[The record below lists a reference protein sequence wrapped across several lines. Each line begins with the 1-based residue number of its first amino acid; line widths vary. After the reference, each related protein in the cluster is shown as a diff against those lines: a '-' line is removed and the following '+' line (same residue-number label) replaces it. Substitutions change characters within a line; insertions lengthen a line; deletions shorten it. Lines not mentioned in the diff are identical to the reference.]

1 VILNI
6 KIYAF
11 DLQNEVLGGNLVDKT
26 LVGYSGFIGSNLIM
40 QTDFSKQYNSGNIEE
55 AFYTRHD
62 LVIYS
67 GVKSEKFLANH
78 EPDKDLKHIMQAI
91 ENIKKMKF
99 EKLVLISTVDVYKEP
114 RGVDENTVVDTEG
127 LQPYGKN
134 RYILEKWVMENVK
147 DYHILRLPG
156 LFGVNLRK
164 NFIFD
169 MISIIPS
176 MLKEEKLSELQ
187 KVSPIDLFECYSKQ
201 ENGFYKLKPV
211 SKEVKSVL
219 KEFFENA
226 GFNAL
231 SFTDSRNTYQF
242 YNLKNL
248 WSHIETMIEND
259 IRLLCLVTEPVSSG
273 ELYKYI
279 YGKEFKNEFLNTPV
293 KYDIHTVHYRLFNGK
308 GGYIADKDS
317 VLKDIKEFIGEL
329 L

>member
-1 VILNI
+1 M
-6 KIYAF
+6 
-11 DLQNEVLGGNLVDKT
+11 DKT

-40 QTDFSKQYNSGNIEE
+40 QTDFSKQYNSRNIDE
-55 AFYTRHD
+55 AFYTQHD
-62 LVIYS
+62 LVVYS

-78 EPDKDLKHIMQAI
+78 EPDKDLNHIMQAI

-99 EKLVLISTVDVYKEP
+99 KKLVLISTVDVYKEP
-114 RGVDENTVVDTEG
+114 RGVDENTFIDTEG

-134 RYILEKWVMENVK
+134 RYILEKWVMENVQ
-147 DYHILRLPG
+147 DYHILRLPA

-176 MLKEEKLSELQ
+176 MLKEEKLLELQ
-187 KVSPIDLFECYSKQ
+187 KVSPINLLEYYSKQ
-201 ENGFYKLKPV
+201 DNGFYKLKPV
-211 SKEVKSVL
+211 SKEIKSAL
-219 KEFFENA
+219 KEFFENSS
-226 GFNAL
+226 FNAL
-231 SFTDSRNTYQF
+231 SFTDSRNTFQF

-248 WSHIETMIEND
+248 WLHIETMIKNN

-273 ELYKYI
+273 ELYRYI

-293 KYDIHTVHYRLFNGK
+293 KYDIHTLHYQSFNGK
-308 GGYIADKDS
+308 GGYIADKDT